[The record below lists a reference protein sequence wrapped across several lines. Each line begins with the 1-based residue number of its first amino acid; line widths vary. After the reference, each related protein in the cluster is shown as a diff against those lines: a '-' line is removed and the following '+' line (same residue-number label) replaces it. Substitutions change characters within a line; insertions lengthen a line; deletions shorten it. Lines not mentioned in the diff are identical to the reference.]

1 MTIKMIKATDLKPYM
16 KIRTRELIWGA
27 RNFTVGEVSVRDDE
41 VLFWIRTPTKTHRLS
56 TKLTEEFEVVG

>member
-27 RNFTVGEVSVRDDE
+27 RNFTVGEVSIRDDE
-41 VLFWIRTPTKTHRLS
+41 VLFWIWPSTKTHRLS
-56 TKLTEEFEVVG
+56 TKLTQEFEVIG

>member
-1 MTIKMIKATDLKPYM
+1 MTIKMIKATDLKPDM

-41 VLFWIRTPTKTHRLS
+41 VLF
-56 TKLTEEFEVVG
+56 G

>member
-41 VLFWIRTPTKTHRLS
+41 VLFWIWTSTKTHRLS
-56 TKLTEEFEVVG
+56 TKLTQEFEVVG